1 MAKDYDETV
10 IRLDYES
17 ETAEIWTQRRGLI
30 SRLTKCGFRTI
41 RTQGRGVWLTG
52 PIKGVSFRKAG
63 NLQGNLRTKAQ
74 LMALEKARA
83 AKARS

>member
-30 SRLTKCGFRTI
+30 ARLTKCGFSTI

-52 PIKGVSFRKAG
+52 PIKGVSFRKAVNKRRSG
-63 NLQGNLRTKAQ
+63 ATAAQ
-74 LMALEKARA
+74 LKALASANAARE
-83 AKARS
+83 RS